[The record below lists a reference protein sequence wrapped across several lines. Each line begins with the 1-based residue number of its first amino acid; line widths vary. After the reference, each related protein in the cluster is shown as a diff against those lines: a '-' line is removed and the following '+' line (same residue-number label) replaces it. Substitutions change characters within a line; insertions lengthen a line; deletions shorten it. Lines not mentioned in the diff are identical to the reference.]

1 MKYSKELIAGFI
13 ALLAIFIM
21 YWGANF
27 LKGSDIFSKSTTL
40 YAVYPK
46 VDGLTTSQPVIISGF
61 QVGNISKMY
70 FHPKMDGSVIVEL
83 KINTE
88 YPIASNTVARITS
101 TDFLGGKAIEL
112 IPGNSGIPINWGDT
126 LIPEITL
133 SLSEEVNM
141 QVLPLKTKIEKL
153 LGSVDT
159 ILVLS
164 SEIFTENF
172 KNNIETSIGS
182 LKNTFASL
190 EKSSRSFESLLS
202 DNEETLTRTIEDV
215 GEVSHVLQQNK
226 ANLDKIVKNL
236 AAVSDSLILSN
247 PGEAF
252 RSLSSTL
259 VSFNDL
265 LHRIEQ
271 GEGNLGLLL
280 NNEDLYNNLQLASQ
294 RANLLL
300 LDMKLNPKR
309 YVGFSIFGRGK
320 EFDADLI
327 HQRDKE
333 DRQKIEEQRKSD

>member
-1 MKYSKELIAGFI
+1 MKYSKELIAGII
-13 ALLAIFIM
+13 ALSAIFLM

-27 LKGSDIFSKSTTL
+27 LKGSDIFSKSTTV

-61 QVGNISKMY
+61 NVGMISGMY
-70 FHPKMDGSVIVEL
+70 FHPRLDGSVVVEL
-83 KINTE
+83 KIHSNYPLSTNT
-88 YPIASNTVARITS
+88 IARITS

-112 IPGNSGIPINWGDT
+112 LPGDNGIPIQSGDT

-133 SLSEEVNM
+133 SISEEVNL
-141 QVLPLKTKIEKL
+141 QVLPLKNKIEKL

-159 ILVLS
+159 ILILT

-172 KNNIETSIGS
+172 KNNIETSITS

-190 EKSSRSFESLLS
+190 ETSSKSFEHLLA

-215 GEVSHVLQQNK
+215 GEVSHVLKENK
-226 ANLDKIVKNL
+226 LNLDKIAKNL
-236 AAVSDSLILSN
+236 AAVSDSLIESN

-252 RSLSSTL
+252 RSLTSTL
-259 VSFNDL
+259 VNFNQL
-265 LHRIEQ
+265 LERIEQ

-280 NNEDLYNNLQLASQ
+280 NSEELYNNLELASQ

-309 YVGFSIFGRGK
+309 YVGFSIFGRSK
-320 EFDADLI
+320 EFDSEKV

-333 DRQKIEEQRKSD
+333 DRKKMDEKRDQK